1 MVSTSGD
8 RSQYTGGSEGAP
20 PSPPP
25 GGYRGA
31 RRVPLAPPPPAAPTT
46 AKPASS
52 LVSRI
57 ALGAAALFA
66 LVLLCMWA
74 AGATT
79 AIYSLATLAFQ
90 LAVVVAV
97 IAAFADRRGRALG
110 AIALALVLL
119 VNVGTIGAASAIGR
133 HPGVFV
139 AETADPEDDY
149 WAAYPGVIELSEN
162 EVLGRQSLE
171 DAVDSGDAL
180 LAAIRA
186 RLTRE
191 FGFEWVRGVEGMTR
205 NERNGYG
212 GESMLVQYTSENW
225 VTATPVTDFDLK
237 HEVLDVIDE
246 VLFEYGF
253 WGSIPFNE
261 ESSGFDPAYIERL
274 YGSTDPHTQPL
285 WESYSE
291 NEPDPLR
298 FYVDISDL
306 THDDDG
312 SFRAARQAQ
321 VAGSAEP
328 LEGVRIS
335 FLALQVLSEA
345 DVAEFQERMQAY

>member
-1 MVSTSGD
+1 
-8 RSQYTGGSEGAP
+8 
-20 PSPPP
+20 
-25 GGYRGA
+25 
-31 RRVPLAPPPPAAPTT
+31 
-46 AKPASS
+46 
-52 LVSRI
+52 
-57 ALGAAALFA
+57 
-66 LVLLCMWA
+66 
-74 AGATT
+74 
-79 AIYSLATLAFQ
+79 
-90 LAVVVAV
+90 
-97 IAAFADRRGRALG
+97 
-110 AIALALVLL
+110 
-119 VNVGTIGAASAIGR
+119 VGTIGAATAR
-133 HPGVFV
+133 HHPGVFV
-139 AETADPEDDY
+139 PPVADPEDDY
-149 WAAYPGVIELSEN
+149 WAAYPGISGQSEN
-162 EVLGRQSLE
+162 EILARQSLE

-186 RLTRE
+186 RLTSE

-225 VTATPVTDFDLK
+225 MTTTPVTDFDLK

-246 VLFEYGF
+246 VLWDHGF

-261 ESSGFDPAYIERL
+261 PSSGFDPAYIERL
-274 YGSTDPHTQPL
+274 YGSTDPRTQPL

-312 SFRAARQAQ
+312 SFRAGREAQ
-321 VAGSAEP
+321 VAGTAEP

-335 FLALQVLSEA
+335 FLALEVLSEA
-345 DVAEFQERMQAY
+345 DVDEFQERMRAY